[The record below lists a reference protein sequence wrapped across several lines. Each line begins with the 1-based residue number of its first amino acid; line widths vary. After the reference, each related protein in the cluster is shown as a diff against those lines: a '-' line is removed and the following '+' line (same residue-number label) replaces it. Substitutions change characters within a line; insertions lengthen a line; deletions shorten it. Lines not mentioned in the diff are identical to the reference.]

1 MKTDINL
8 AATILSGLL
17 ASGHYTIAGDDNDCP
32 KLEKVDNGKGCKDMH
47 VYSRFTTLA
56 IEHALDLCDEL
67 EEQIELNEKLRQ
79 ED

>member
-17 ASGHYTIAGDDNDCP
+17 ASGHYTIEGDDDDGP
-32 KLEKVDNGKGCKDMH
+32 SLEKTDNGNDRIKSNFPKR
-47 VYSRFTTLA
+47 YSTIA